1 MSTVR
6 FVVRPGET
14 EFDGQSRIQGSLDLP
29 LTDLGRDQVNEI
41 VEQLRSDPFDT
52 IYASPTEPATTTAKL
67 IGLALDVPVK
77 IIDGLANLHQGLWQ
91 GLPLEEIRR
100 KHPRVYKQWE
110 EDPESVCAPNGE
122 ECEEAQQRVE
132 QALRKPLKRGESFVV
147 VAPEPIATLISSVL
161 RGVSAQLPGPIP
173 RDGTLHR
180 VERILL
186 APVVTTTETPVP
198 TPASNP
204 TPNPSMMWRGLPS
217 GEIPAVM

>member
-6 FVVRPGET
+6 LVVRPGET

-29 LTDLGRDQVNEI
+29 LTDRGRQQVSEI
-41 VEQLRSDPFDT
+41 VEQLRGDVFDT
-52 IYASPTEPATTTAKL
+52 IYASPTEPAATTAQI
-67 IGLALDVPVK
+67 IGLALDIPVK
-77 IIDGLANLHQGLWQ
+77 IVDGLANLHQGLWQ

-132 QALRKPLKRGESFVV
+132 QALKKPLKRGESFAV
-147 VAPEPIATLISSVL
+147 VAPEPIATLISSIL
-161 RGVSAQLPGPIP
+161 RGESSQLPGPIP
-173 RDGTLHR
+173 RDGTPNR

-186 APVVTTTETPVP
+186 TPVVTTIETPAHN
-198 TPASNP
+198 PAP
-204 TPNPSMMWRGLPS
+204 QPAMMWRGLPS

>member
-6 FVVRPGET
+6 LVVRPGET

-29 LTDLGRDQVNEI
+29 LTDLGRQQVSEI
-41 VEQLRSDPFDT
+41 VEQLRREAFDV
-52 IYASPTEPATTTAKL
+52 IYASPTEPAASTAEI
-67 IGLALDVPVK
+67 IGLALGVPVK
-77 IIDGLANLHQGLWQ
+77 IADGLANLHQGLWQ

-110 EDPESVCAPNGE
+110 DDPESVCAPNGE

-132 QALRKPLKRGESFVV
+132 QAFKKPLKRGESFVV

-161 RGVSAQLPGPIP
+161 RGESAQLAGPIP
-173 RDGTLHR
+173 RDGTQNR
-180 VERILL
+180 VERILPT
-186 APVVTTTETPVP
+186 PVVTSVETP
-198 TPASNP
+198 A
-204 TPNPSMMWRGLPS
+204 PNPAMIWRGLPS